1 MLSKKKSAIGGKS
14 VVLILACWMVC
25 CTHASAYF
33 PENEVATI
41 VVTAERRDEDITKIA
56 ANIDVITSAE
66 LEKSGADS
74 IAEILENYAG
84 IHLRS
89 ASGNESL
96 ANIDLRGFGGDNP
109 FGKTLILLNGRR
121 LNRPDMASINWLQIA
136 PDSIE
141 RIEIIRGT
149 GSALYG
155 DNAAA
160 GVINIITKKGFGP
173 EKASASAKF
182 GSFGEKTTSLN
193 LNSSDEISSI
203 FLNVQSRKKD
213 GYRDRTAFGSDSAGI
228 NISRSFRNSLNAS
241 LDLSFNK
248 TAFQMPGALTE
259 AQLSTD
265 RKQASNTDDD
275 GVNEYMNANISLEKA
290 IAGGLFETNFMYGE
304 KDIASNMASFWSGGF
319 SDSKIKTFAFT
330 PRFNRKYSLGE
341 YDSRFLCGIDYYKES
356 LDLERFDDR
365 PRTTPASS
373 AELKKDSVGFYLNN
387 KLHITDNIIFTAGG
401 RYENAQIEAVSV
413 TAAGAVEYDESK
425 KHDLGA
431 ADISLLYKP
440 GQKNKVFTKFS
451 TLYRCPF
458 TDEQAIYSGWGNK
471 FVADLEAEKG
481 KSAEIGSEIYFLQDL
496 KAGLTLFRISM
507 KNEIA
512 WSASTNQNENLDET
526 KHDGIELSASWDIS
540 KNSKL
545 YGNYTHSAAEFT
557 DGQYKG
563 KKLSLVPAGKAFI
576 AADISPARGLVLS
589 AKASHTGNCYLSGDY
604 NNEVSKLKDYTL
616 LDISLRYK
624 SEKAPFSLFAAVEN
638 ALNEKYST
646 LGYYSSWSGST
657 YYPSPERSFKAGVS
671 IDF

>member
-1 MLSKKKSAIGGKS
+1 MIGLST
-14 VVLILACWMVC
+14 VCWFAFC
-25 CTHASAYF
+25 FQAEAYF
-33 PENEVATI
+33 PEAESPPWRDEVATI

-56 ANIDVITSAE
+56 ANIDVITSEE

-74 IAEILENYAG
+74 VAGILENYAG

-89 ASGNESL
+89 SSGNESL

-121 LNRPDMASINWLQIA
+121 LNRPDMASINWLQIT

-155 DNAAA
+155 DNAAG

-173 EKASASAKF
+173 KKASVATKL
-182 GSFGEKTTSLN
+182 GSFGEKTTSIN
-193 LNSSDEISSI
+193 INSSDEKSTC
-203 FLNVQSRKKD
+203 FLSAQTRKKD
-213 GYRDRTAFGSDSAGI
+213 GYRERTAFGSNSAGI
-228 NISRSFRNSLNAS
+228 NISREFENSLAAS
-241 LDLSFNK
+241 LDLSFNR
-248 TAFQMPGALTE
+248 TDFQMPGALTK
-259 AQLSTD
+259 AQMSAD
-265 RKQASNTDDD
+265 RKQASNKDDD
-275 GVNEYMNANISLEKA
+275 GVNEYINANISLGKG
-290 IAGGLFETNFMYGE
+290 IAGGLLETNFMYGE
-304 KDIASNMASFWSGGF
+304 KDIASNMTSFGSF

-330 PRFNRKYSLGE
+330 PRYNRKYSLGNLN
-341 YDSRFLCGIDYYKES
+341 SRFLCGVDYYKES
-356 LDLERFDDR
+356 LDLSRFSDR
-365 PRTTPASS
+365 PRT
-373 AELKKDSVGFYLNN
+373 GFYLNN
-387 KLHITDNIIFTAGG
+387 KLDITDKIIFTAGG
-401 RYENAQIEAVSV
+401 RYENAQIKAVSV
-413 TAAGAVEYDESK
+413 TAAGAVEYDDSK
-425 KHDLGA
+425 KHELGA

-440 GQKNKVFTKFS
+440 GQKSKVFTKFS

-471 FVADLEAEKG
+471 FIADLEAEKG
-481 KSAEIGSEIYFLQDL
+481 KSAEIGSEIYFLHNL

-512 WSASTNQNENLDET
+512 WNNAPFPNGKNENLDET
-526 KHDGIELSASWDIS
+526 KHDGIELSVSWDIS
-540 KNSKL
+540 KNSKI

-557 DGQYKG
+557 NGQYKG

-589 AKASHTGNCYLSGDY
+589 AKASNTGNCYLSGDY

-616 LDISLRYK
+616 LDISLLYK
-624 SEKAPFSLFAAVEN
+624 SEKAPFSLFAGVKN

-646 LGYYSSWSGST
+646 LGYYSSWSGTST

-671 IDF
+671 MEF

>member
-1 MLSKKKSAIGGKS
+1 MKKIGMIGLSTVCWFVGGF
-14 VVLILACWMVC
+14 
-25 CTHASAYF
+25 HAEAYF
-33 PENEVATI
+33 PDNDVATI

-66 LEKSGADS
+66 IEKSGEDS
-74 IAEILENYAG
+74 VAGILENYAG

-96 ANIDLRGFGGDNP
+96 ANVDLRGFGSDNP
-109 FGKTLILLNGRR
+109 FGKTLVLLNGRR

-155 DNAAA
+155 DNAAG
-160 GVINIITKKGFGP
+160 GVINIITKKGFG
-173 EKASASAKF
+173 KKKMSISSKL
-182 GSFGEKTTSLN
+182 GSFGGQTSAVN
-193 LNSSDEISSI
+193 INSSDKTSSC
-203 FLNVQSRKKD
+203 FLNAQTRKKD
-213 GYRDRTAFGSDSAGI
+213 GYRDRTAFLSDSACI
-228 NISRSFRNSLNAS
+228 NITRGFSNELNVS
-241 LDLSFNK
+241 LDLSFNR
-248 TAFQMPGALTE
+248 TDFQMPGALTK
-259 AQLSTD
+259 AQMSAD
-265 RKQASNTDDD
+265 REQAGNLDDD
-275 GVNEYMNANISLEKA
+275 GINEYINANISLEKA
-290 IAGGLFETNFMYGE
+290 IAGGLFETNFMYGT

-330 PRFNRKYSLGE
+330 PRYNRKYSIGELG
-341 YDSRFLCGIDYYKES
+341 SRFLCGIDYYKES
-356 LDLERFDDR
+356 LDLERFNDR

-387 KLHITDNIIFTAGG
+387 KLEITENMIFTAGG
-401 RYENAQIEAVSV
+401 RYEKADIKAVSI

-425 KHDLGA
+425 KHELGA

-440 GQKNKVFTKFS
+440 GQKSKVFTKFS

-471 FVADLEAEKG
+471 FITDLEAEKG
-481 KSAEIGSEIYFLQDL
+481 KSAEIGSEINFLRNL

-512 WSASTNQNENLDET
+512 WNNAPFPNGKNENLDET
-526 KHDGIELSASWDIS
+526 KHDGIELSVSWDIS

-563 KKLSLVPAGKAFI
+563 KKLSLVPAGKTFI
-576 AADISPARGLVLS
+576 GADISPARGLVLS
-589 AKASHTGNCYLSGDY
+589 AKASRTGNCYLSGDY

-624 SEKAPFSLFAAVEN
+624 SEKAPFSLFAGVKN

-646 LGYYSSWSGST
+646 LGYYSSWSGTST

-671 IDF
+671 MEF

>member
-1 MLSKKKSAIGGKS
+1 MKKIGMIGLS
-14 VVLILACWMVC
+14 MVC
-25 CTHASAYF
+25 WFAFCFQAEAYF
-33 PENEVATI
+33 PENDVATI

-89 ASGNESL
+89 SSGNESL

-155 DNAAA
+155 DNAAG

-173 EKASASAKF
+173 KKTSVSSKF
-182 GSFGEKTTSLN
+182 GSFGEKATSLN
-193 LNSSDEISSI
+193 INSSDETSSC
-203 FLNVQSRKKD
+203 FLNAQTQKKD
-213 GYRDRTAFGSDSAGI
+213 GYRERTAFGSDSAGI
-228 NISRSFRNSLNAS
+228 NISREFENSLAAS
-241 LDLSFNK
+241 LNLSFNR
-248 TAFQMPGALTE
+248 TDFQMPGALTKT
-259 AQLSTD
+259 QLTAD

-275 GVNEYMNANISLEKA
+275 GVNEYINTNISLGKA
-290 IAGGLFETNFMYGE
+290 IAGGLFETNFMYGK

-330 PRFNRKYSLGE
+330 PRFNSKYSLGE
-341 YDSRFLCGIDYYKES
+341 YDSRFLCGIDYYREN
-356 LDLERFDDR
+356 LDLKRFDDR

-373 AELKKDSVGFYLNN
+373 AELKKNSVGFYLNN
-387 KLHITDNIIFTAGG
+387 KLEITENIIFTAGG
-401 RYENAQIEAVSV
+401 RYEKAYIKAISV

-425 KHDLGA
+425 KHELGA

-440 GQKNKVFTKFS
+440 GQKSKVFTKFS

-471 FVADLEAEKG
+471 FVAGLEAEKG
-481 KSAEIGSEIYFLQDL
+481 KSAEIGSEVYFLPGL
-496 KAGLTLFRISM
+496 KTALTLFSIAM

-512 WSASTNQNENLDET
+512 WNASTNQNENLDET

-545 YGNYTHSAAEFT
+545 YGNYTHSAGEFT
-557 DGQYKG
+557 NGQYKG

-576 AADISPARGLVLS
+576 AADISPLRGLVLS
-589 AKASHTGNCYLSGDY
+589 AKASYTGNCYLSGDY
-604 NNEVSKLKDYTL
+604 DNEASKLKDYTL
-616 LDISLRYK
+616 LDLSLRYK
-624 SEKAPFSLFAAVEN
+624 SEKAPFSLFAGVKN
-638 ALNEKYST
+638 ALNEKYNT
-646 LGYYSSWSGST
+646 LGYYSSWSGTST

-671 IDF
+671 MEF